1 MICQRDRLCW
11 SYTERTGRLYI
22 PGPSSPFSL
31 ERMLISRQY
40 DKHPELPLGP
50 PQLMMSLT
58 DDSIIEKHKS
68 TLEDMDKKVGV
79 SSQAKRELRA
89 GYLPK
94 ENMERPVAEG
104 ADSGLEQRLQF
115 ELQPQKP

>member
-1 MICQRDRLCW
+1 M
-11 SYTERTGRLYI
+11 ER
-22 PGPSSPFSL
+22 PFILGTFPTFRSL
-31 ERMLISRQY
+31 RARQY
-40 DKHPELPLGP
+40 DKHPDIPLGP
-50 PQLMMSLT
+50 PQLMMSLV
-58 DDSIIEKHKS
+58 DDSVVEKHKS
-68 TLEDMDKKVGV
+68 TLEEMDKKVGV

-115 ELQPQKP
+115 ELKSQQ

>member
-1 MICQRDRLCW
+1 
-11 SYTERTGRLYI
+11 
-22 PGPSSPFSL
+22 
-31 ERMLISRQY
+31 
-40 DKHPELPLGP
+40 
-50 PQLMMSLT
+50 MMSLV
-58 DDSIIEKHKS
+58 DDAVVDKHKS
-68 TLEDMDKKVGV
+68 TLEEMDRKVGV

-115 ELQPQKP
+115 ELKPQQ

>member
-1 MICQRDRLCW
+1 MISTW
-11 SYTERTGRLYI
+11 
-22 PGPSSPFSL
+22 
-31 ERMLISRQY
+31 MLISRQY

-94 ENMERPVAEG
+94 ENMDRPVAEG

-115 ELQPQKP
+115 ELKPQDS

>member
-1 MICQRDRLCW
+1 M
-11 SYTERTGRLYI
+11 GRPYI
-22 PGPSSPFSL
+22 PGGSFSIVL
-31 ERMLISRQY
+31 GTMLISRQY

-94 ENMERPVAEG
+94 ENMDRPIAEG

-115 ELQPQKP
+115 ELKPQES

>member
-1 MICQRDRLCW
+1 
-11 SYTERTGRLYI
+11 
-22 PGPSSPFSL
+22 
-31 ERMLISRQY
+31 MLISRQY

-58 DDSIIEKHKS
+58 DDSIIEKHRS

-115 ELQPQKP
+115 ELKPQKP

>member
-1 MICQRDRLCW
+1 
-11 SYTERTGRLYI
+11 
-22 PGPSSPFSL
+22 
-31 ERMLISRQY
+31 MLISRQY

-94 ENMERPVAEG
+94 ENINRPVAEG

-115 ELQPQKP
+115 ELKSQES

>member
-1 MICQRDRLCW
+1 
-11 SYTERTGRLYI
+11 
-22 PGPSSPFSL
+22 
-31 ERMLISRQY
+31 
-40 DKHPELPLGP
+40 
-50 PQLMMSLT
+50 
-58 DDSIIEKHKS
+58 
-68 TLEDMDKKVGV
+68 V

-115 ELQPQKP
+115 ELRSQK

>member
-1 MICQRDRLCW
+1 MTCRNDPRCL
-11 SYTERTGRLYI
+11 SYTEHTGRLYI
-22 PGPSSPFSL
+22 PGISSYP
-31 ERMLISRQY
+31 LILTTLKIRQY
-40 DKHPELPLGP
+40 DRHPELPLGP

-58 DDSIIEKHKS
+58 NDSIIEKHKS

-94 ENMERPVAEG
+94 ENMDRPVAEG

-115 ELQPQKP
+115 ELKPQES